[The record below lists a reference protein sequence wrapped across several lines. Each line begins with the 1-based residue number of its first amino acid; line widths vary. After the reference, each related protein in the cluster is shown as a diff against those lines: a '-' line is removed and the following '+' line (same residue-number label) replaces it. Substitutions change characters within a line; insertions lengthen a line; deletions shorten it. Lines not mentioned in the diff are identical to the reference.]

1 MGVRE
6 NMRALIAAGG
16 TGGHIYPGLT
26 IANEIKARYP
36 GAEIVFVGTGH
47 GLEKDIIPR
56 AGYPLEMVSVQY
68 FRRAISLDL
77 LRTGLVAWRGLRQ
90 SSRLIKRLRPDIVVG
105 TGGYVAGPVLLAAA
119 LRRVPTL
126 IQEQNALP
134 GITNRILSRF
144 VQSIALGYPEAAR
157 YFPRD
162 GRVMVTGNPIRSEIT
177 AMNRADAVQRL
188 QLRPDYRT
196 VVVFGGSQGGL
207 SINRAMRELAP
218 RLNAED
224 GLQVIHQTGKRS
236 YDEIAR
242 QALGKGLDQTAS
254 GLPEIVQD
262 GCIRIVPYIHDMPA
276 ALAAADL
283 VVGRAGALSIA
294 EITARGLPA
303 ILIPFPYA
311 AENHQEK
318 NARVLEEAGAA
329 RVLLDEAVTGESL
342 GDLIFQLLQ
351 NRNLLSRMAANSQKL
366 GKVNATHVIV
376 DRIAELAGW
385 C

>member
-1 MGVRE
+1 VRV
-6 NMRALIAAGG
+6 LIAAGG

-26 IANEIKARYP
+26 IANVIRARYP
-36 GAEIVFVGTGH
+36 GCEVIFVGTH
-47 GLEKDIIPR
+47 YGLEKDIIPR
-56 AGYPLEMVSVQY
+56 AGYPLELIQVQY
-68 FRRAISLDL
+68 FRRALSLDL
-77 LRTGLVAWRGLRQ
+77 LKTSVIALKGLKQ
-90 SSRLIKRLRPDIVVG
+90 SFGIVGDLRPDVVVG

-119 LRRVPTL
+119 IRRVPTF

-134 GITNRILSRF
+134 GITNRLLGRF
-144 VQSIALGYPEAAR
+144 MQGIALGYVEATR
-157 YFPRD
+157 YFPND

-177 AMNRADAVQRL
+177 AITKADARRCL
-188 QLRPDYRT
+188 QLHPDYRT

-218 RLNAED
+218 RLNREPW
-224 GLQVIHQTGKRS
+224 LQVIHQTGTKS
-236 YDEIAR
+236 YADIAWEV
-242 QALGKGLDQTAS
+242 LGNDS
-254 GLPEIVQD
+254 GRERGEPPSMVKD
-262 GCIRIVPYIHDMPA
+262 GCVRIVPYIYDMPA

-329 RVLLDEAVTGESL
+329 RVLLDEVVSGESL
-342 GDLIFQLLQ
+342 GDLMFG
-351 NRNLLSRMAANSQKL
+351 LLSNRDVLAKMAIASKSL
-366 GKVNATHVIV
+366 GKPNATSVIV

-385 C
+385 S